1 MPIVV
6 VAKPRAEFDAWL
18 AEQKAAAQTAAAA
31 ATAAVNTGA
40 AEAVTLAKAE

>member
-18 AEQKAAAQTAAAA
+18 RRKQTAATEVAA
-31 ATAAVNTGA
+31 A
-40 AEAVTLAKAE
+40 VTE